1 LILRGIIKE
10 EDWWEVKDRIRYN
23 WAKDS
28 HFMELKNSEIMRDRF
43 ELVSMAEEYVGRY
56 ISAEYLR
63 KNILQQSDEQIKEI
77 DKQIA
82 AEKPEEPE
90 DDTEDDDDF

>member
-1 LILRGIIKE
+1 
-10 EDWWEVKDRIRYN
+10 
-23 WAKDS
+23 
-28 HFMELKNSEIMRDRF
+28 
-43 ELVSMAEEYVGRY
+43 MAEEYVGRY